1 MRLRAARRSNLRGCR
16 KTHVSTAVALLPVT
30 LLVFALSV
38 GIARAQTHAE
48 SASSSFFNEMQE
60 IRTIDELSLSPD
72 GRWAAYVAARRFGPA
87 ASGSSYLT
95 ILDLAHHRTRR
106 VALGEQP
113 FGLQWAGGDG
123 TQDVLAFM
131 ADTDG
136 RNRIWRYSPS
146 VFDSVPRPIVISDS
160 LGGEILSF
168 AWNPSGT
175 AIAYLAAEERRP
187 GYAEPQ
193 SKIVAPRLV
202 LFNDSPGDYTGP
214 TSRSYSRDSVGAY
227 VALKEVG
234 RGVARVLARHVV
246 SAENSPTIEWSH
258 SGMLLVNGAAMRVS
272 WLAEITSGLLYSID
286 PSSGAR
292 RLMEPGFRN
301 VKRAAWSPDGRRIAG
316 LRLDFLPEG
325 KLPLSRY
332 TLQVGNA
339 VGSEADIF
347 FDADTD
353 GLAYSLPPVW
363 GGNDRTIFIAR
374 YQSATAR
381 LFAVDLTSWRWRPIT
396 PDTLSISRY
405 AISRDG
411 RTLLGVLENANQPQE
426 IFRID
431 PVTGI
436 LTRLTN
442 NAEQLP
448 PMHLGH
454 VDQAAWESKDRRF
467 TIHGFLVK
475 PPDFDP
481 TKRYPLVVLVHG
493 GPGAL
498 FTNDFVGINF
508 APSPPPQLLAAAG
521 YMVLLPNPRGD
532 PSYGEEFQNA
542 LHTDLAPGPFADVDA
557 GVDALI
563 ALGIVDS
570 TALGIAGASYGGYLT
585 AYAITQTNRFA
596 AASIDDGKVDL
607 RSEYGQN
614 YATRSSWAK
623 AIFDGPPWTKPAL
636 YASQSPITYI
646 SRVRTPVI
654 MRYGGR
660 SNTGDSI
667 RQSYMLA
674 QGFELYAALRDTA
687 VPVQFVLHPDQGHVI
702 TDWGLYKDWVIRNLA
717 WFNCWLLGDGPCPVG
732 PER

>member
-1 MRLRAARRSNLRGCR
+1 MRLHAVWRSTVRSNR
-16 KTHVSTAVALLPVT
+16 KTHVSTAAACSPVT
-30 LLVFALSV
+30 LLLFALSV
-38 GIARAQTHAE
+38 GVARAQTRTD
-48 SASSSFFNEMQE
+48 STSSSFFNGIQK
-60 IRTIDELSLSPD
+60 IGTIDELSLSPD
-72 GRWAAYVAARRFGPA
+72 GRWAAYVTTGRFGPA
-87 ASGSSYLT
+87 AASSSYIT
-95 ILDLAHHRTRR
+95 ILDLAHHRARR
-106 VALGEQP
+106 VAFGGRP
-113 FGLQWAGGDG
+113 FGLQWAGGGG
-123 TQDVLAFM
+123 TREVLAFI
-131 ADTDG
+131 AAKDG

-146 VFDSVPRPIVISDS
+146 GFDSIPRPIAISDS
-160 LGGEILSF
+160 LGGEVISF
-168 AWNPSGT
+168 AWNRPGT
-175 AIAYLAAEERRP
+175 AIAYLAAEETKSA
-187 GYAEPQ
+187 YAERQP
-193 SKIVAPRLV
+193 KIVAPRLV

-214 TSRSYSRDSVGAY
+214 TSHSYSRDSVGVY
-227 VALKEVG
+227 VALEDLG

-246 SAENSPTIEWSH
+246 SAKNSPTVEWSH

-272 WLAEITSGLLYSID
+272 WLDEITSGLLYSVD
-286 PSSGAR
+286 PSSGVR
-292 RLMEPGFRN
+292 RLIEPRLGS
-301 VKRAAWSPDGRRIAG
+301 VKRAAWSPDGRRIAS
-316 LRLDFLPEG
+316 LRLDLLPEG
-325 KLPLSRY
+325 RLPLSRY
-332 TLQVGNA
+332 TLQIGNA
-339 VGSEADIF
+339 LGSGAEVS
-347 FDADTD
+347 FDAETD
-353 GLAYSLPPVW
+353 GLAYSLPPLW
-363 GGNDRTIFIAR
+363 GRSGQTIYIAR

-381 LFAVDLTSWRWRPIT
+381 LFEVDLTSGRWRPLT

-405 AISRDG
+405 AVSRDG
-411 RTLLGVLENANQPQE
+411 RTILGVLENANQPQE
-426 IFRID
+426 IFRIE
-431 PVTGI
+431 PVTGV
-436 LTRLTN
+436 LTRLTRH
-442 NAEQLP
+442 AEQLP

-454 VDQAAWESKDRRF
+454 VDRVAWESKDGRF

-481 TKRYPLVVLVHG
+481 TERYPLVVLVHG

-498 FTNDFVGINF
+498 FTDAFVGINF
-508 APSPPPQLLAAAG
+508 APSLPPQLLAAAG

-532 PSYGEEFQNA
+532 PSYGEEFQSA

-563 ALGIVDS
+563 ALGLVDS
-570 TALGIAGASYGGYLT
+570 TAVGIAGASYGGYLT

-623 AIFDGPPWTKPAL
+623 AIFDGPPWTKSAL

-674 QGFELYAALRDTA
+674 QGFELYAGLRDTA
-687 VPVQFVLHPDQGHVI
+687 VPVQFVLHPDQGHAI
-702 TDWGLYKDWVIRNLA
+702 TDWGLYKDWVTRNLA
-717 WFNCWLLGDGPCPVG
+717 WFDYWLLGGGPCPVG